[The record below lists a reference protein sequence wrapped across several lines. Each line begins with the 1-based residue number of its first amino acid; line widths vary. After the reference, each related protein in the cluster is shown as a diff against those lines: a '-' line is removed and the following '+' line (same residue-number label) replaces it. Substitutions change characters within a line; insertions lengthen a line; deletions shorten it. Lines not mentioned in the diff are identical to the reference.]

1 MAVDINLQR
10 ERQSEVLQA
19 ALSWWEAHRPVSFD
33 LRQHLDNPTVNM
45 PTKTDQALASAVA
58 AAVGVGVL

>member
-1 MAVDINLQR
+1 MAVDLNLKR

-19 ALSWWEAHRPVSFD
+19 ALSWWEAHRPVAFD

-45 PTKTDQALASAVA
+45 STATDQALASAVA
-58 AAVGVGVL
+58 AAVEVGVI